1 MRGGGGLDRVTIL
14 LSSSQVPTLSIG
26 RHLLHPPE
34 ERQEGQQDTLVE
46 QDVQQGCPFWQKSGW
61 WNCPTIM
68 LVQTGHSSSATIMAE
83 SERVLVEGDGHSS
96 SAVKYSKEEDDW
108 LELELF
114 ILDCSPAVLSL
125 MTAGCFILQ

>member
-1 MRGGGGLDRVTIL
+1 M
-14 LSSSQVPTLSIG
+14 
-26 RHLLHPPE
+26 
-34 ERQEGQQDTLVE
+34 
-46 QDVQQGCPFWQKSGW
+46 QQGCPFRQKSGW
-61 WNCPTIM
+61 WNSPTIM
-68 LVQTGHSSSATIMAE
+68 LVQMGHSSSATIMAE

-125 MTAGCFILQ
+125 MTAGCFILQSMICILVFGNIYFILLIDFINSFDSQIFITKA